1 MADRLIVHCSTLRV
15 SFELRSIRQLSYVD
29 AFQGIDWEAKSS
41 VTVNGY
47 MEQLV
52 KEITTLHKVLTKY
65 LSPSTVHSIMGQVL
79 DASNDK
85 LGEEYKK
92 VEFKTEDAKKRYYS
106 LVQGEGEMSNLLSFT
121 E

>member
-1 MADRLIVHCSTLRV
+1 
-15 SFELRSIRQLSYVD
+15 
-29 AFQGIDWEAKSS
+29 
-41 VTVNGY
+41 

-65 LSPSTVHSIMGQVL
+65 LSSSTVYSIMGQVL

-92 VEFKTEDAKKRYYS
+92 VEFKSDEAKKRYLRLFRMKARADPCS
-106 LVQGEGEMSNLLSFT
+106 VPE
-121 E
+121 

>member
-1 MADRLIVHCSTLRV
+1 
-15 SFELRSIRQLSYVD
+15 
-29 AFQGIDWEAKSS
+29 
-41 VTVNGY
+41 

-65 LSPSTVHSIMGQVL
+65 LSPSTVHGIMGQVL

-92 VEFKTEDAKKRYYS
+92 VEFKTEEAKKRYLH
-106 LVQGEGEMSNLLSFT
+106 LVRMKEES
-121 E
+121 